1 MGWSELEGIA
11 NRGDFDLRQHM
22 EYSGKSLT
30 YLDEES
36 KEHIVPYVIEPSAG
50 VDRTVLAVLCDA
62 YDEEPDKD
70 EIRVLFHFHPDL
82 APVKVAVL
90 PLSRKE
96 NLAAFARD
104 VYDGLRAG
112 FAAQYDDT
120 QSIGRRYRR
129 QDELGTPYCVT
140 IDFQSLEDSMATIRE
155 RDTMNQIRVP
165 VAALRDTLAAKLA
178 GEDLFVLP
186 EGGQVWKEETKGV

>member
-1 MGWSELEGIA
+1 M
-11 NRGDFDLRQHM
+11 
-22 EYSGKSLT
+22 
-30 YLDEES
+30 
-36 KEHIVPYVIEPSAG
+36 
-50 VDRTVLAVLCDA
+50 CDA

-70 EIRVLFHFHPDL
+70 EIRVLFHFHPDV

-96 NLAAFARD
+96 NLAALAKDVHKLLRPCFAT
-104 VYDGLRAG
+104 
-112 FAAQYDDT
+112 QYDDT

-140 IDFQSLEDSMATIRE
+140 VDFQSLEDNQATIRE
-155 RDTMNQIRVP
+155 RDSMNQIRVP
-165 VAALRDTLAAKLA
+165 IDVLAETLQAKLA

-186 EGGQVWKEETKGV
+186 EGGKIWKQETSG